1 MSDGEYFDNQKR
13 MRDNKG
19 NSEES
24 ELQSSQRRW
33 KTLKMTRAQIQQTVE
48 ELTRKGRGRKKENK
62 EGHGH
67 AHQN

>member
-48 ELTRKGRGRKKENK
+48 ELTRKGKGRKKENK